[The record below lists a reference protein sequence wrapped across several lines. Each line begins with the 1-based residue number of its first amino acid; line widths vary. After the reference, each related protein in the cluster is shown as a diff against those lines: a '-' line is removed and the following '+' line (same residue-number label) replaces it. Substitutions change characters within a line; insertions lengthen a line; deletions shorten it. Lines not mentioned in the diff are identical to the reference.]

1 MFPVIGTNVCPG
13 SEITRFLPEPATWDN
28 VQNDVV
34 PFVIPS
40 IDIVHVLVMVPVH
53 STLPEIACTC
63 KPLRIKESDLFV
75 PPTFK
80 VTVVVE
86 VVCVAETMLRLAFV
100 GLTLTVH
107 VQVLNLR
114 LLGKVKMKVTLV
126 PAAKSVVAPSVM
138 VIVPNVVHHEPMSEL
153 PALSAEIFVPLVACV
168 TVTEK
173 WSATNTTY
181 GWPFMI
187 LTCTVVR

>member
-13 SEITRFLPEPATWDN
+13 SDITRFLPEPATWDN

-63 KPLRIKESDLFV
+63 KPLMIKESALFF

-126 PAAKSVVAPSVM
+126 PAAKSPFAPSVM
-138 VIVPNVVHHEPMSEL
+138 VIVSNAVHHEPMSES

-173 WSATNTTY
+173 
-181 GWPFMI
+181 
-187 LTCTVVR
+187 